1 MIILGIAY
9 FQMNI
14 FSNVSP
20 TNIKILIISYCMR
33 DKLAKLLLL
42 FSLLLTIMITSLLL
56 SISSTDQQVT
66 TTLAQT
72 SEKMIIYDNPAFG
85 IRIQYPSDWGRLD
98 LSFLQDSADIDF
110 YPLNDT
116 SLAKN
121 LKVQVKN
128 LPFHNMTL
136 EEYTNSQI
144 NLLEENL
151 LESSAATLAGIPGYK
166 IVFTNI
172 EGLKTMQVWTIKD
185 DKAYIITYV
194 AQEEDYEKELQ
205 IAQKMIDSFE
215 ITK

>member
-1 MIILGIAY
+1 
-9 FQMNI
+9 
-14 FSNVSP
+14 
-20 TNIKILIISYCMR
+20 MR
-33 DKLAKLLLL
+33 DKLAKVLLL
-42 FSLLLTIMITSLLL
+42 FSLLLIIMITSLLL
-56 SISSTDQQVT
+56 SISSTDQQIT

-72 SEKMIIYDNPAFG
+72 SDKMIIYDNPTFG

-98 LSFLQDSADIDF
+98 LSFLQHSADIDF

-151 LESSAATLAGIPGYK
+151 LESSADTLAGIPGYK

-205 IAQKMIDSFE
+205 IAQMMIDSFE
-215 ITK
+215 IK

>member
-1 MIILGIAY
+1 
-9 FQMNI
+9 
-14 FSNVSP
+14 
-20 TNIKILIISYCMR
+20 
-33 DKLAKLLLL
+33 
-42 FSLLLTIMITSLLL
+42 MITSLLL
-56 SISSTDQQVT
+56 SISSTDQQIT

-72 SEKMIIYDNPAFG
+72 SDKMIIYDNPTFG
-85 IRIQYPSDWGRLD
+85 IRIQYPADWGRLD
-98 LSFLQDSADIDF
+98 LSFLQHSADIDF

-121 LKVQVKN
+121 LKIQVKN

-215 ITK
+215 IK

>member
-1 MIILGIAY
+1 
-9 FQMNI
+9 
-14 FSNVSP
+14 
-20 TNIKILIISYCMR
+20 MR
-33 DKLAKLLLL
+33 DKLAKVLLL
-42 FSLLLTIMITSLLL
+42 FSLLLIIMITSLLL
-56 SISSTDQQVT
+56 SISSTDQQIT

-72 SEKMIIYDNPAFG
+72 SDKMIIYDNPTFG

-98 LSFLQDSADIDF
+98 LSFLQHSADIDF

-121 LKVQVKN
+121 VKVQVNN
-128 LPFHNMTL
+128 LPSRNMTL

-215 ITK
+215 IK

>member
-1 MIILGIAY
+1 
-9 FQMNI
+9 
-14 FSNVSP
+14 
-20 TNIKILIISYCMR
+20 MR
-33 DKLAKLLLL
+33 DKLSKVLLL
-42 FSLLLTIMITSLLL
+42 FSLLLIIMITSLLL
-56 SISSTDQQVT
+56 SISSTDQQIT

-72 SEKMIIYDNPAFG
+72 SDKMIIYDNPTFG

-98 LSFLQDSADIDF
+98 LSFLQHSADIDF

-121 LKVQVKN
+121 VKVQVNN
-128 LPFHNMTL
+128 LPSRNMTL

-194 AQEEDYEKELQ
+194 AQEEDYEKDLQ

-215 ITK
+215 IK

>member
-1 MIILGIAY
+1 
-9 FQMNI
+9 
-14 FSNVSP
+14 
-20 TNIKILIISYCMR
+20 MR
-33 DKLAKLLLL
+33 DKLAKVLLL
-42 FSLLLTIMITSLLL
+42 FSLLLIIMITSLLL
-56 SISSTDQQVT
+56 SISSTDQQIT

-72 SEKMIIYDNPAFG
+72 SDKMIIYDNPTFG

-98 LSFLQDSADIDF
+98 LSFLQHSADIDF

-121 LKVQVKN
+121 VKIQVNN
-128 LPFHNMTL
+128 LPSRNMTL

-215 ITK
+215 IK

>member
-1 MIILGIAY
+1 L
-9 FQMNI
+9 
-14 FSNVSP
+14 SVS
-20 TNIKILIISYCMR
+20 
-33 DKLAKLLLL
+33 
-42 FSLLLTIMITSLLL
+42 LTG
-56 SISSTDQQVT
+56 QQT
-66 TTLAQT
+66 TIAQT
-72 SEKMIIYDNPAFG
+72 NNKFVTYDNPTFG

-151 LESSAATLAGIPGYK
+151 LESSSATLAGIPGYK

-205 IAQKMIDSFE
+205 VAQKIIDSFE
-215 ITK
+215 ITR

>member
-1 MIILGIAY
+1 
-9 FQMNI
+9 
-14 FSNVSP
+14 
-20 TNIKILIISYCMR
+20 MR
-33 DKLAKLLLL
+33 DKLAKVLLL
-42 FSLLLTIMITSLLL
+42 FSLLLIIMITSLLL
-56 SISSTDQQVT
+56 SISSTDQQIT

-72 SEKMIIYDNPAFG
+72 SDKMIIYDNPTFG

-98 LSFLQDSADIDF
+98 LSFLQHSADIDF

-121 LKVQVKN
+121 VKVQVNN
-128 LPFHNMTL
+128 LPSRNMTL

-205 IAQKMIDSFE
+205 IAQMMIDSFE
-215 ITK
+215 IK